1 MEKEKNTRIVNDIKL
16 TPKNLKEVVNFVSS
30 QLEDEDGRGEYDE
43 ESGIIGAITNA
54 VGHIVEQ
61 TPEAVDKLKERKI
74 KWTKKQWIQF
84 LNRIDSDSPTPEECI
99 YLRNEIK
106 RKEL

>member
-1 MEKEKNTRIVNDIKL
+1 MTNKKYYIKNNDIKL

-43 ESGIIGAITNA
+43 ESGVIGAITNA

-61 TPEAVDKLKERKI
+61 EQAPSLKLQAAI
-74 KWTKKQWIQF
+74 KKPQLNNRVKK
-84 LNRIDSDSPTPEECI
+84 
-99 YLRNEIK
+99 
-106 RKEL
+106 

>member
-1 MEKEKNTRIVNDIKL
+1 MKNKKYYIKNNDIKL

-43 ESGIIGAITNA
+43 ESGVIGAITNA

-61 TPEAVDKLKERKI
+61 EQAPSRKRLKKDTI
-74 KWTKKQWIQF
+74 KK
-84 LNRIDSDSPTPEECI
+84 
-99 YLRNEIK
+99 
-106 RKEL
+106 

>member
-1 MEKEKNTRIVNDIKL
+1 MKNKKYYIKNNDIKL

-43 ESGIIGAITNA
+43 ESGVIGAITNA

-61 TPEAVDKLKERKI
+61 TPEAVDKLKKG
-74 KWTKKQWIQF
+74 KKDEKTI
-84 LNRIDSDSPTPEECI
+84 
-99 YLRNEIK
+99 
-106 RKEL
+106 